1 MSQADDDARRA
12 ILHALAL
19 GDEPNLSRIS
29 HQTGI
34 STPKLRGMLEKE
46 RAAREPARFVTNI
59 EELSEHP
66 WQRVRDAWDRA
77 RESAVH
83 AQDLAERWERREN
96 LAAELSNLV
105 RMQADIDAKVEAL
118 TAELVDMGILEDTDD
133 TGDVE

>member
-19 GDEPNLSRIS
+19 GDEPNLRKIS

-34 STPKLRGMLEKE
+34 STAKLRTMLEKE
-46 RAAREPARFVTNI
+46 RAAREPARFVSNI

-66 WQRVRDAWDRA
+66 WQRVRDAWARA

-96 LAAELSNLV
+96 LAAELSKLV
-105 RMQADIDAKVEAL
+105 RMQADIETKVESL